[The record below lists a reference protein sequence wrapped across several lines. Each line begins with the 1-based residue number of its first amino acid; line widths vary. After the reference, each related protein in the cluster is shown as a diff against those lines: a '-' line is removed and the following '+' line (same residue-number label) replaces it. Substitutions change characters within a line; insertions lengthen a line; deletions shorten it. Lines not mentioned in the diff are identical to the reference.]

1 MKETVTNRPTRR
13 LYKVRLTK
21 EGDLKTRYLNYIWA
35 TSAREAR
42 QIARDR
48 KRRSGEKVIEIGA
61 GVVG

>member
-1 MKETVTNRPTRR
+1 MKDAAKDRPKRR

-48 KRRSGEKVIEIGA
+48 KRRSGEKVIEVGAAAIG
-61 GVVG
+61 